1 MAFQDESTGPVERP
15 NVKESEDEL
24 NPDLHR
30 TACCL
35 LQVSVFFTNNIKKPL
50 DLTLILTWK

>member
-35 LQVSVFFTNNIKKPL
+35 LQVSVFLPT
-50 DLTLILTWK
+50 ILRSHLSWR